1 MRRIKPQFQYIDDI
15 EKMLNLRIITIKEAR
30 VLLKIEE
37 ATKQEIGK

>member
-1 MRRIKPQFQYIDDI
+1 
-15 EKMLNLRIITIKEAR
+15 MLNLKIITIKEAR